1 MSDLEKDK
9 LAGVDAADA
18 SARATTNPPPPPK
31 SPPGSDNASSAS
43 DDGLPID
50 PKAERKLLMKLDF
63 MIWPVFFVIYMMA
76 FLDRINIS
84 NAAIQGLTAE
94 LHLDVDNRFNVA
106 LFVRSFPARP
116 PFIPLNLLVIVWRAS
131 VTAGACAVS
140 PLENT
145 PPYPIFH
152 AKQWSRWKTRTRRL
166 TIYPGSWMSVD

>member
-18 SARATTNPPPPPK
+18 SARATTIPPPK
-31 SPPGSDNASSAS
+31 SLPGSDNASSTS

-116 PFIPLNLLVIVWRAS
+116 PPSLPLNLLVIVCER
-131 VTAGACAVS
+131 V
-140 PLENT
+140 
-145 PPYPIFH
+145 
-152 AKQWSRWKTRTRRL
+152 
-166 TIYPGSWMSVD
+166 